1 MIDQATILWSASTR
15 GFYLPDVSSHIPK
28 DSVLVDASVHA
39 DCMAQLAAGGA
50 LMCCPETGGPIA
62 APLAIAPADRRAA
75 LVRAIK
81 AEACRRIDL
90 VSPIWRQLNDLR
102 ASNDEAAARFSAIDA
117 IRTASNTIEELVAA
131 ADDRALAD
139 FPVAANP
146 LWPNFGDA

>member
-15 GFYLPDVSSHIPK
+15 GFYLPNVSSHIPE
-28 DSVLVDASVHA
+28 DAVLVDASVHA

-50 LMCCPETGGPIA
+50 LMCCPEAGGPIA
-62 APLAIAPADRRAA
+62 ALAVIPAPDRRAA

-81 AEACRRIDL
+81 AEACRRIEL

-102 ASNDEAAARFSAIDA
+102 APNDEGRARFSAIDA
-117 IRTASNTIEELVAA
+117 IRTAFNTIEELVAA
-131 ADDRALAD
+131 AEDRALAD